1 MGIIVKDFCVRTFND
16 DCTIRIREL
25 FGNSEILE
33 EFDAYNGVK
42 KSKYKKCE
50 LCAWSIVDKNTLDIF
65 IDTETEM
72 KLGNIK

>member
-1 MGIIVKDFCVRTFND
+1 MEIIVKDFCVKTLS

-25 FGNSEILE
+25 FGDSEILE
-33 EFDAYNGVK
+33 EFDVYGVK
-42 KSKYKKCE
+42 KSKYKNCE
-50 LCAWSIVDKNTLDIF
+50 LCSWSIVDKNTLDIF